1 MNKSGVIILAIIL
14 PVWFIL
20 QVGGVL
26 FTWNPES
33 VNQVEATIKTWSEQI
48 AQEGGEVL
56 FVSQRQLLAL
66 TQVDVALILS
76 YEQDDLMEMV
86 MSHNKRTWINFK
98 TIFAS
103 NDLR

>member
-20 QVGGVL
+20 QVGGEL
-26 FTWNPES
+26 FTWSPER
-33 VNQVEATIKTWSEQI
+33 VNEVEATIKTRVEQI
-48 AQEGGEVL
+48 AQEGREVL